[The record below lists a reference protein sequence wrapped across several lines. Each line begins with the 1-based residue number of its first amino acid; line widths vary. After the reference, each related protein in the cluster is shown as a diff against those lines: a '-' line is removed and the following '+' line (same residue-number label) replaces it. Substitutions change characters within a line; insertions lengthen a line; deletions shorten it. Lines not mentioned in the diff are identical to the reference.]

1 MPAPGARPRCR
12 LHLEPIEVHAAR
24 VAEAAELGG
33 VEALGLAARDAAVR
47 GEQRR
52 LARHRTAQPLELGR
66 DPRAEGD
73 VEEAD
78 GEEHAAAEHLRPLL
92 DVEGEEARREVD
104 WLGLGLGL
112 GSGSGSGVGLGLG
125 LANPNPGAGRTAAAA
140 GGEAEQRAVPLEAEG
155 EVVAQQRR
163 LDLGRGR
170 GGG

>member
-1 MPAPGARPRCR
+1 
-12 LHLEPIEVHAAR
+12 VHAAR

-47 GEQRR
+47 CEQRR

-112 GSGSGSGVGLGLG
+112 GS
-125 LANPNPGAGRTAAAA
+125 
-140 GGEAEQRAVPLEAEG
+140 
-155 EVVAQQRR
+155 
-163 LDLGRGR
+163 
-170 GGG
+170 

>member
-1 MPAPGARPRCR
+1 M
-12 LHLEPIEVHAAR
+12 HAAR

-47 GEQRR
+47 CEQRR
-52 LARHRTAQPLELGR
+52 LARHRAAQPLELGR

-112 GSGSGSGVGLGLG
+112 GSVVRVRVRVGVGVG
-125 LANPNPGAGRTAAAA
+125 
-140 GGEAEQRAVPLEAEG
+140 VS
-155 EVVAQQRR
+155 
-163 LDLGRGR
+163 
-170 GGG
+170 